1 MKKICILLFSISF
14 SKAGITISFSSSSI
28 PLSLRIS
35 ATFVLAVKTVISYP
49 FEKVIVTFFMLA
61 FPAITDIPKINI
73 VIKLIITI
81 FFIEIDA
88 FSYFFLKIIIPP

>member
-1 MKKICILLFSISF
+1 MFSISF
-14 SKAGITISFSSSSI
+14 SSAGITVSFSSNSI

-35 ATFVLAVKTVISYP
+35 ATFVFAVKTVISYP
-49 FEKVIVTFFMLA
+49 FEKVIVTFLTFE
-61 FPAITDIPKINI
+61 FPAITDIPNTNI